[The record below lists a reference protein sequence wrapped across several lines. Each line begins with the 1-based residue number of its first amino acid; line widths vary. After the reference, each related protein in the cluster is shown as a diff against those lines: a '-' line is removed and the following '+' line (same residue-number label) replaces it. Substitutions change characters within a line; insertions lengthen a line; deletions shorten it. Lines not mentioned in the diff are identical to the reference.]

1 MLINSIFKS
10 KTLTDQEIVE
20 GILGNERER
29 NRSIEALYKQNRG
42 FILKFLEGKSND
54 MYLVKQPEDILW
66 EAIMAVLNNILDQKY
81 ELNSAVPLR
90 GYLTTICKNLWYK
103 NISQEENRDAR
114 EQVYSDESDDFQP
127 DVLNDI
133 AHQQKWEL
141 YLQVFE
147 RAGKNCKQIFSLW
160 LVDGMDN
167 KEIAEVMI
175 REDKMKSEQSVRNA
189 KSDCL
194 KKVAAELKAVN

>member
-1 MLINSIFKS
+1 MLINSIFKF
-10 KTLTDQEIVE
+10 KNLTDQEIVT
-20 GILGNERER
+20 GILGNDRER
-29 NRSIEALYKQNRG
+29 NRAIEALYKQNRG
-42 FILKFLEGKSND
+42 FIMKFLEGKSND

-66 EAIMAVLNNILDQKY
+66 EAIMAVLNNILDGKY

-114 EQVYSDESDDFQP
+114 EQLFMEESDTIQP
-127 DVLNDI
+127 DISNILHN
-133 AHQQKWEL
+133 QQKWEM
-141 YLQVFE
+141 YLAIFE
-147 RAGKNCKQIFSLW
+147 RAGKNCKQIFTHW

-167 KEIAEVMI
+167 KEIASIMMGEG
-175 REDKMKSEQSVRNA
+175 KLKSEQSVRNA

-194 KKVAAELKAVN
+194 KKVTEELVK

>member
-1 MLINSIFKS
+1 MLINSIFKFKS
-10 KTLTDQEIVE
+10 LTDQEIVT
-20 GILGNERER
+20 GILGNHRER
-29 NRSIEALYKQNRG
+29 NKAIEALYKQNQG
-42 FILKFLEGKSND
+42 FIMKFLEGKSNG

-66 EAIMAVLNNILDQKY
+66 EAIMAVLNNILEGKY
-81 ELNSAVPLR
+81 EFNSAVPLR
-90 GYLTTICKNLWYK
+90 GYLTTICKNLWFK

-114 EQVYSDESDDFQP
+114 EQLFMEEADTIQP
-127 DVLNDI
+127 DISSILHN
-133 AHQQKWEL
+133 QQKWEI
-141 YLQVFE
+141 YLAVFE
-147 RAGKNCKQIFSLW
+147 RAGKNCKQIFTLW